1 MPVTLETSQVRNSPT
16 AKEDEMRHRSLF
28 VVGVWVVS
36 LFVTLFASQ
45 ASVKVAAQE
54 RTTSSKQQQQVQ
66 PAQTTVKQVK
76 PVKPV
81 SPFGAVGAD
90 LRIDAR
96 AGDIAAAGATE
107 VMVFDLQG
115 DGLDLGG
122 RAKIRVGG
130 SERDTNWT
138 RRGTADAF
146 LVVDA
151 ARLQDMGFEIAG
163 ADGLPIQNR
172 ILVSDGLNIRTPD
185 GQDHVMTDS
194 WSPLG
199 RFDSNHDGKLNASD
213 GAWQSM
219 SLFVDANAD
228 GTMSEGELDS
238 LGNSVV
244 REISLVKSQART
256 DAHGN
261 TLTDGVFV
269 RTNGTTGALAGVN
282 LRRY

>member
-1 MPVTLETSQVRNSPT
+1 
-16 AKEDEMRHRSLF
+16 MRHRSLF
-28 VVGVWVVS
+28 VVGVRVVS

-45 ASVKVAAQE
+45 ASVQVAAQE

-76 PVKPV
+76 PVKPA
-81 SPFGAVGAD
+81 SPFGAD

-107 VMVFDLQG
+107 VMVFDLRG

-122 RAKIRVGG
+122 RATIRVGG
-130 SERDTNWT
+130 SQRDTNWT
-138 RRGTADAF
+138 RPGTADAF

-151 ARLQDMGFEIAG
+151 ARLRDMGIEIAG
-163 ADGLPIQNR
+163 TDGVPVQTR
-172 ILVSDGLNIRTPD
+172 ILASDGLRLRTPD
-185 GQDHVMTDS
+185 GRDTVITDS
-194 WSPLG
+194 WHLLG
-199 RFDSNHDGKLNASD
+199 RFDSNGDGKLNSSD
-213 GAWQSM
+213 PTWQSL

-244 REISLVKSQART
+244 REISLMKSQART

-261 TLTDGVFV
+261 TLTDGTFV
-269 RTNGTTGALAGVN
+269 RTKGTMGTLAGVN